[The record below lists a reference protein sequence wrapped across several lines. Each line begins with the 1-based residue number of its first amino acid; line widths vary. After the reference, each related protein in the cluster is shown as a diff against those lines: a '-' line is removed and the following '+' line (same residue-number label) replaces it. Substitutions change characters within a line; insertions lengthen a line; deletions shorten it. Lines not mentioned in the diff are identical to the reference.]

1 MSAKIKK
8 TDATAVKAKTAK
20 AITSMKQL
28 DEALAAPEIVTTATK
43 KAEAK
48 VAKAQK
54 PPKARKT
61 PVEDLVVFAF
71 RLTQAE
77 RDAIHKAAGPANA
90 SKFIRALAI
99 AAANRDEA
107 QVGLILKGVMST
119 ES

>member
-1 MSAKIKK
+1 MSKSKSPKK
-8 TDATAVKAKTAK
+8 PTTPTTDATADPVV
-20 AITSMKQL
+20 
-28 DEALAAPEIVTTATK
+28 VTTATK
-43 KAEAK
+43 KAATKEAK
-48 VAKAQK
+48 AAK

-71 RLTQAE
+71 RLTPAE

-107 QVGLILKGVMST
+107 MVATILKGVNQP
-119 ES
+119 EA